1 MEHPDKLQAQ
11 ETIPAKQREFIDA
24 LSSLFS
30 DEFRRVW
37 IPVIA
42 ETCYQHIRKVKE
54 KKKADLLGQVL
65 AFRSRWMQDLRI
77 KLLHDLARYIQANQS
92 EFDGNA
98 QRWMQER
105 LTEIWSPAFTEE
117 VYLEW
122 LAAACDDTTN
132 LESWRAPSWLPA
144 ALGLSNMKIRFEE
157 TDGSYGARL
166 DLESTDELIRQY
178 FRFERALN
186 HLMRWFSTLERD
198 EIVQLQVF
206 IYQGAKIP
214 PGLHDNHE
222 ESLLSATQRQLISA
236 IRSRK
241 GTKASGRRRRK
252 FSVYHEREAK
262 IRELIRRNPKVKGLI
277 YCQRLDGEDIE
288 TPPIWQAQGC
298 PASYKEAYSAKDNRW
313 KHLIHTEKSRLR
325 PKSKKPQATKSN
337 N

>member
-1 MEHPDKLQAQ
+1 MEHPDKLKAQ

-42 ETCYQHIRKVKE
+42 ETCYQHIRKVEE
-54 KKKADLLGQVL
+54 KKKADLFGQVL

-77 KLLHDLARYIQANQS
+77 KLLHDLALYIQANQS

-117 VYLEW
+117 AYLEW

-166 DLESTDELIRQY
+166 DLESTDELIR
-178 FRFERALN
+178 
-186 HLMRWFSTLERD
+186 
-198 EIVQLQVF
+198 
-206 IYQGAKIP
+206 
-214 PGLHDNHE
+214 
-222 ESLLSATQRQLISA
+222 
-236 IRSRK
+236 
-241 GTKASGRRRRK
+241 
-252 FSVYHEREAK
+252 
-262 IRELIRRNPKVKGLI
+262 
-277 YCQRLDGEDIE
+277 
-288 TPPIWQAQGC
+288 
-298 PASYKEAYSAKDNRW
+298 
-313 KHLIHTEKSRLR
+313 
-325 PKSKKPQATKSN
+325 
-337 N
+337 

>member
-1 MEHPDKLQAQ
+1 MEHPDKLKAQ
-11 ETIPAKQREFIDA
+11 ETIPAKQREFVDA

-42 ETCYQHIRKVKE
+42 ETCYQHIRKVEE

-77 KLLHDLARYIQANQS
+77 KLLHDLARYIQANQA

-117 VYLEW
+117 AYLEW

-178 FRFERALN
+178 FQIQHSLN
-186 HLMRWFSTLERD
+186 RLMKWFSELERD
-198 EIVQLQVF
+198 KIVRLQVF
-206 IYQGAKIP
+206 IYQGSKIP
-214 PGLHDNHE
+214 PGLHDNQE
-222 ESLLSATQRQLISA
+222 ESLLSVISRQLKSEIKDGK
-236 IRSRK
+236 RK
-241 GTKASGRRRRK
+241 PADTLPPKKLDASE
-252 FSVYHEREAK
+252 F
-262 IRELIRRNPKVKGLI
+262 
-277 YCQRLDGEDIE
+277 LDGARL
-288 TPPIWQAQGC
+288 TPLQRKVMSLRLEYDMSVPHIARWCGKHRKTIAGHID
-298 PASYKEAYSAKDNRW
+298 AAEKKFNEAA
-313 KHLIHTEKSRLR
+313 SRLR
-325 PKSKKPQATKSN
+325 NAKLRAAKRSDDYE
-337 N
+337 

>member
-1 MEHPDKLQAQ
+1 MEHPDKLKAQ

-42 ETCYQHIRKVKE
+42 ETCYQHIRKVEE

-122 LAAACDDTTN
+122 LAAACDDTTD

-144 ALGLSNMKIRFEE
+144 ALGFSKMKIRFEE

-166 DLESTDELIRQY
+166 DLESTDELIRRY
-178 FRFERALN
+178 FRIQHSLN
-186 HLMRWFSTLERD
+186 QMMRWFSTLERD

-206 IYQGAKIP
+206 IYQGTKIL

-222 ESLLSATQRQLISA
+222 ESLLSATQRQLISD
-236 IRSRK
+236 IRSTK

-252 FSVYHEREAK
+252 LPVYHERENK
-262 IRELIRRNPKVKGLI
+262 IREIIRRNPKLKGLV
-277 YCQRLDGEDIE
+277 YCQRLDGENIK
-288 TPPIWQAQGC
+288 PPQIWQAQGC
-298 PASYKEAYSAKDNRW
+298 PPSYKEAYSTKGTPWR
-313 KHLIHTEKSRLR
+313 HYIHTEKSRLR
-325 PKSKKPQATKSN
+325 PKSKKPQVSKSKK
-337 N
+337 

>member
-1 MEHPDKLQAQ
+1 MEHPDKLKAR
-11 ETIPAKQREFIDA
+11 ETILAKQREFLDA
-24 LSSLFS
+24 LSSVFS
-30 DEFRRVW
+30 NEFRRTW
-37 IPVIA
+37 IPLA
-42 ETCYQHIRKVKE
+42 ETCYQHLRKVAEE
-54 KKKADLLGQVL
+54 KKKADLLGQAL
-65 AFRSRWMQDLRI
+65 KFRSGWMQDLRI

-117 VYLEW
+117 AYLEW

-144 ALGLSNMKIRFEE
+144 ALGFPEMKIRFEE
-157 TDGSYGARL
+157 TDGVRL
-166 DLESTDELIRQY
+166 DLESTDELIRRDFKTEY
-178 FRFERALN
+178 LHN
-186 HLMRWFSTLERD
+186 LLMGGFSEVERD
-198 EIVQLQVF
+198 KIVQLQVF
-206 IYQGAKIP
+206 IYQGFKIP
-214 PGLHDNHE
+214 SGFHDNHE
-222 ESLLSATQRQLISA
+222 ESLLSATQRQLISD
-236 IRSRK
+236 IRSTK
-241 GTKASGRRRRK
+241 GTKTSGRRRRK
-252 FSVYHEREAK
+252 FSVYHERETK

-277 YCQRLDGEDIE
+277 YCQHLDFEDIK

>member
-1 MEHPDKLQAQ
+1 MEHPDKLKAQ

-42 ETCYQHIRKVKE
+42 ETCYQHIRKVEE
-54 KKKADLLGQVL
+54 KKKADLFGQVL

-77 KLLHDLARYIQANQS
+77 KLLHDLALYIQANQS

-117 VYLEW
+117 AYLEW

-144 ALGLSNMKIRFEE
+144 ALGLSNLKIRFEE

-166 DLESTDELIRQY
+166 DLESTDELIRRDFKTEY
-178 FRFERALN
+178 LHN
-186 HLMRWFSTLERD
+186 LLMGGFSEVERD
-198 EIVQLQVF
+198 KIVQLQVF
-206 IYQGAKIP
+206 IYQGFKIP
-214 PGLHDNHE
+214 PGFHDNHE
-222 ESLLSATQRQLISA
+222 ESLLSATQRQLISD
-236 IRSRK
+236 IRSTK
-241 GTKASGRRRRK
+241 GTKTSGRRRRK
-252 FSVYHEREAK
+252 FSVYHERETK

-277 YCQRLDGEDIE
+277 YCQHLDFEDIK

-325 PKSKKPQATKSN
+325 PKSKKSQAAKSN